1 VESSKSLSQSFRDNK
16 ENHRRTSNADIMA
29 TSTRKSAAAKKA
41 AAKAARAAKL
51 AKQAEDR
58 EREAKKSGHEASDVD
73 FSDESDEE
81 EADVSPRKD
90 SQSVKKSIKIQ
101 KLSLEVAQLRQQVA
115 VQKAQSLQPKKA
127 KKSKDMTN
135 EEKLWFRAISD
146 ANKQY
151 NWHKV
156 KFCNSD
162 EKLQML
168 TGNIFD
174 KWNLKEFQ
182 TLAGKELADAKAVW
196 IAQNQD
202 LVRQA
207 MNNVRNYVQSQ
218 LRTFATDRYEAGKWV
233 PTPDQVRLCA
243 LRDPMVQN
251 DKVLE
256 EVFTIYHQ
264 ELLAKVLG
272 KEHWDPYVRNYNTI
286 SEARKQNPDGT
297 AGDFCVTPGTEAL
310 IVVFFENCDEKW
322 KLIAEERKKS
332 GKSDPKREDARYKTK
347 YINAD
352 GGRATWGGWT
362 KEGRKAVADM
372 AKLIAQARKE
382 AHVPEMEKACLL
394 RVQEA
399 EGIVVDA
406 EGKPKK
412 KNRKRKQPI
421 VEEESDDEFDCI

>member
-1 VESSKSLSQSFRDNK
+1 MESSKSLSQSFRDNK

-29 TSTRKSAAAKKA
+29 STRRKTAAQKA

-58 EREAKKSGHEASDVD
+58 EHEAKKSGHEASDVD

-90 SQSVKKSIKIQ
+90 SQSVKKTIQIQ

-127 KKSKDMTN
+127 KRSKDMTN
-135 EEKLWFRAISD
+135 EEKLWFQAISV

-182 TLAGKELADAKAVW
+182 TLAGKELADANAVW

-207 MNNVRNYVQSQ
+207 MNNVHNYVQSQ
-218 LRTFATDRYEAGKWV
+218 LRSFVTDRLEAGKSV

-243 LRDPMVQN
+243 LCDPMIN
-251 DKVLE
+251 DDKVMQ

-310 IVVFFENCDEKW
+310 LVIFFENCHEKW
-322 KLIAEERKKS
+322 QLIVEERKKNR
-332 GKSDPKREDARYKTK
+332 KSDPKRENEKYKTK
-347 YINAD
+347 YITAD

-372 AKLIAQARKE
+372 AKLIDQARKE

-399 EGIVVDA
+399 KGIVVDA